1 MSLSSLLTNA
11 KLTITLPAGGMTI
24 LCIICLW
31 AIFEKRGEEGWT
43 ALIPF
48 YRDYVFGKVS
58 KEPKTGKRL
67 MIFKLLSVFVA
78 IGAVIAFF
86 VIFVGGVRYWDDNTG
101 MMSYQPNYPAVAII
115 TAIVLA
121 LALIVITVLI
131 LIWQIKLYYRFTV
144 VNRAPGWITLVFIF
158 LLPLALVYFAFVR
171 GTDLDPFPP
180 QIHNDI

>member
-1 MSLSSLLTNA
+1 
-11 KLTITLPAGGMTI
+11 MTI